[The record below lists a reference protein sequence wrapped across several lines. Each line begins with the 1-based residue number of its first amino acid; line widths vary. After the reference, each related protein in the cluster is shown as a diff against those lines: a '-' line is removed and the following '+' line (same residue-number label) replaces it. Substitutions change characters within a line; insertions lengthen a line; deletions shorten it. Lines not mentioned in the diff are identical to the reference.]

1 MLEEVHHWGRALKVH
16 SFAHFLRALSAFC
29 VQLICDLSAS
39 CSSCPRCHAS
49 PGIMDLLNLQSHKV
63 YFFFLSVFSHG
74 ILPQQQRESGGV
86 TNTGELP
93 NMKGGSSDL
102 PSPARILKLSCIHS

>member
-29 VQLICDLSAS
+29 VQLICDLSVS

-49 PGIMDLLNLQSHKV
+49 PGIMDLLYLQSHKV
-63 YFFFLSVFSHG
+63 YFFLECFWSWYFTTATT
-74 ILPQQQRESGGV
+74 GG
-86 TNTGELP
+86 GEGR
-93 NMKGGSSDL
+93 N
-102 PSPARILKLSCIHS
+102 